1 MPSSV
6 PTGGFDSEA
15 DRGDEDG
22 PLLNLL
28 EEEETE
34 DEDETEESEEEAVE
48 VGLGPGLFGLCLAL
62 FCPAATALSQDN

>member
-34 DEDETEESEEEAVE
+34 DEDDKEKGKHYMQCNRS
-48 VGLGPGLFGLCLAL
+48 
-62 FCPAATALSQDN
+62 